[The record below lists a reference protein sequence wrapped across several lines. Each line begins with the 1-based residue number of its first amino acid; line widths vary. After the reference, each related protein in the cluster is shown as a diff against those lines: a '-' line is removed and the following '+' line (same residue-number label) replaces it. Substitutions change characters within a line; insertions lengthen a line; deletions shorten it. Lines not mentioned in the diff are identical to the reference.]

1 MSNPEANERRMDAL
15 SRRLDYLEERLEE
28 AEETIEILE
37 RQKAESIDPTKP
49 WTAGGG
55 D

>member
-15 SRRLDYLEERLEE
+15 SRRLNHLEERLEE
-28 AEETIEILE
+28 AEETIATLE

-49 WTAGGG
+49 WAGGRN
-55 D
+55 